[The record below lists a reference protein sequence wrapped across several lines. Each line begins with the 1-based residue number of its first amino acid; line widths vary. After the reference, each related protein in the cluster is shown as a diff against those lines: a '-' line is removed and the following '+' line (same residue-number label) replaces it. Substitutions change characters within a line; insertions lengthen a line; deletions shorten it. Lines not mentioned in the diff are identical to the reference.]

1 MTKLSEQP
9 PVIQPETDTKSV
21 FSNFNFLSLWAG
33 QVFSQIADKIYLVLI
48 IAIVAER
55 FQTEGEPISGWVSAV
70 MVAFTIPAILF
81 GSVAG
86 VYVDRWLKKWVLVVS
101 NLLRGVL
108 VLSIPAILWL
118 TQNNP
123 NLGFWSILTIT
134 FLVSTFTQFFTPAEQ
149 SAITLVVDKP
159 QLLPANSVY
168 TTTVMAAL
176 ILGFAIGEPL
186 LAVSDRFIG
195 MGGKEIVVGCSY
207 VLAGLILLLLTTGET
222 RKNIQKHDLHV
233 WQDIKGG
240 LAYMGQNRSIQAA
253 LLQLISAFSIIAAL
267 TVIAVRLAEVMPEIR
282 AEQFGFLLAVASVG
296 MGLGAVAVGQ
306 FGDRFSRS
314 NLAVV
319 GSIGMGAGLVG
330 LALVCDRLVL
340 GLGAIATI
348 GFFAGICVIPMQTV
362 IQEETPEEMRG
373 KVFGL
378 QNNAINIALSLPLA
392 LAGIGESYW
401 GLAAVILI
409 LSGLAF
415 LSATLTWI
423 LTRPVV
429 VKNPQS

>member
-9 PVIQPETDTKSV
+9 QTLQSEPEIKSV
-21 FSNFNFLSLWAG
+21 FTNFNFLSLWAG

-55 FQTEGEPISGWVSAV
+55 FQIEGEPISGWVSAV

-81 GSVAG
+81 GSIAG

-108 VLSIPAILWL
+108 VLAIPPILWL
-118 TQNNP
+118 TKNDP
-123 NLGFWSILTIT
+123 TLGFWSILAIT

-186 LAVSDRFIG
+186 LAFSDRLFG
-195 MGGKEIVVGCSY
+195 SGGKEIIVGGSY
-207 VLAGLILLLLTTGET
+207 VLAGLILLLLKAGET
-222 RKNIQKHDLHV
+222 KTNMQKHDLHV
-233 WQDIKGG
+233 WQDIQGG
-240 LAYMGQNRSIQAA
+240 LSYMGQNRSIQAA

-282 AEQFGFLLAVASVG
+282 SEQFGFLLAVASMG
-296 MGLGAVAVGQ
+296 MGLGAVAVGK
-306 FGDRFSRS
+306 FGDRFNRS

-319 GSIGMGAGLVG
+319 GSLGMGAGLVA
-330 LALVCDRLVL
+330 LALVCDRLVF
-340 GLGAIATI
+340 GLGAIATV

-401 GLAAVILI
+401 GLSAVILI

-415 LSATLTWI
+415 LSAAVTWS

-429 VKNPQS
+429 AENPQS